1 MFDTVENDSMY
12 AITNPRVADLLSNTL
27 VSIILRKLFIVV
39 CLKFITCLLC
49 YMNKFEVTGPNYLIW
64 VKVFKWY
71 SQQVTPEP
79 AWEMWLVISQVAFNS
94 ECWAYLF
101 HKLLGEC
108 CSRILPSQMLE
119 NTNVWNWH
127 GPYPWRTTHFIT
139 QPMFTCSQ

>member
-27 VSIILRKLFIVV
+27 VSLSIKDIILRKLFIVV

-49 YMNKFEVTGPNYLIW
+49 YMNKFEVTGPNYLIL

-79 AWEMWLVISQVAFNS
+79 A
-94 ECWAYLF
+94 
-101 HKLLGEC
+101 
-108 CSRILPSQMLE
+108 
-119 NTNVWNWH
+119 
-127 GPYPWRTTHFIT
+127 
-139 QPMFTCSQ
+139 